1 MNIGINQIDTGGN
14 VATKNVL
21 YIKKENKQT
30 LRYLFHFRHF
40 KYAVIF
46 SVLRRS

>member
-30 LRYLFHFRHF
+30 LRYLFHFR
-40 KYAVIF
+40 YILNTQLF
-46 SVLRRS
+46 SQF